1 MADNS
6 TNGQGASQLESVKKN
21 RKMHPSSHTEEAAIT
36 ISPLSAILTIVATFA
51 LFLFGGVAL
60 IILLGYE
67 SALVFGELLLVVIP
81 LSYLNLKGV
90 NIRIYIKLDLKLK
103 VVITGVLLGVLVFLF
118 NVIVST
124 VLISIFGVSKA
135 VEDASGL
142 ISEMSSSPQGLLL
155 LIVALSLAGIC
166 EEFTFRGFLQTA
178 MNSRYPLWISLL
190 VSSTAFG
197 IFHFDPQLV
206 YTVSAFLSGLLLGYL
221 YNRWNSYVVPAVSH
235 ATMNLIVLAISV
247 LLV

>member
-1 MADNS
+1 MAANS
-6 TNGQGASQLESVKKN
+6 NNAQGPSQHESAMEN
-21 RKMHPSSHTEEAAIT
+21 RRMRPRSHTEEGAFSV
-36 ISPLSAILTIVATFA
+36 SPLSAILAIVATFA

-60 IILLGYE
+60 IVLLGYGT
-67 SALVFGELLLVVIP
+67 AMVFGELLLVVIP
-81 LSYLNLKGV
+81 LCLLKLKGV
-90 NIRIYIKLDLKLK
+90 DIRTFIKLDLKIK
-103 VVITGVLLGVLVFLF
+103 VVVIGVLLGVLVFLF

-124 VLISIFGVSKA
+124 VLISVFGVSEV
-135 VEDASGL
+135 VEESSRL
-142 ISEMSSSPQGLLL
+142 VSEMSSSPQGLLL

-178 MNSRYPLWISLL
+178 MNSRYSLWISLL

-206 YTVSAFLSGLLLGYL
+206 YTFSAFLSGLLLGYL

-247 LLV
+247 LLA

>member
-1 MADNS
+1 MAANS
-6 TNGQGASQLESVKKN
+6 QQESVRKN
-21 RKMHPSSHTEEAAIT
+21 RKTHPSSRTEEDANT

-60 IILLGYE
+60 IVLLGYA
-67 SALVFGELLLVVIP
+67 SAMVFGELLLVVIP
-81 LSYLNLKGV
+81 LSYLKFKGV
-90 NIRIYIKLDLKLK
+90 DIRTYIKLDLKLK
-103 VVITGVLLGVLVFLF
+103 VVVIGVLLGVFVFLF

-124 VLISIFGVSKA
+124 VLISIFGVSEA
-135 VEDASGL
+135 VEEASGL
-142 ISEMSSSPQGLLL
+142 ISEMSSSPRGLLL

-190 VSSTAFG
+190 VSSAAFG

-221 YNRWNSYVVPAVSH
+221 YSRWNSYLVPAVSH
-235 ATMNLIVLAISV
+235 AAMNLIVLAISV
-247 LLV
+247 LLA

>member
-1 MADNS
+1 MAANPI
-6 TNGQGASQLESVKKN
+6 NGQGASQQESVKKN
-21 RKMHPSSHTEEAAIT
+21 RKMYSTSCTEEVTTI
-36 ISPLSAILTIVATFA
+36 ISPLSAMLIVVATFT

-60 IILLGYE
+60 IRLFGYD

-81 LSYLNLKGV
+81 LSYLKFKGV
-90 NIRIYIKLDLKLK
+90 GIRAYIKLDLKLK
-103 VVITGVLLGVLVFLF
+103 VVVIGVLSGVLVFLF

-124 VLISIFGVSKA
+124 MLISIFGVSEA
-135 VEDASGL
+135 VEEASRL
-142 ISEMSSSPQGLLL
+142 ISEMSSSPQGLTL

-190 VSSTAFG
+190 VSSTTFG

-206 YTVSAFLSGLLLGYL
+206 YTVSAFLLGLLLGYL
-221 YNRWNSYVVPAVSH
+221 YNRWSSYVIPAVCH
-235 ATMNLIVLAISV
+235 ATMNLIVLAMSI
-247 LLV
+247 LLA